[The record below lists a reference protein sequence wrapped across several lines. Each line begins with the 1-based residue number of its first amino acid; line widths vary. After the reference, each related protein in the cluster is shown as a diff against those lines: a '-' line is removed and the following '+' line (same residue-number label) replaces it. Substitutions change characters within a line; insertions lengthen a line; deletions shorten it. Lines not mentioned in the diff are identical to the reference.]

1 MLLLCITWCNM
12 DCISIF
18 SAKFLI
24 YILTDF
30 CFSCYDILSL
40 WPWLMECN
48 RQLSRGC
55 RQDAS
60 VSMWLYS
67 LLATLWL
74 HPTQFEPFLS
84 WPCPSSLLWLLLTC
98 VPFCYSPFPF
108 NSGTSCWSSCP
119 RALTGYLSPTYLS
132 SYRQL
137 WCSSSH
143 TLSASVA
150 HFHCSLNTTSNMHDL
165 LVFMQFLMLVAE
177 ATKDIDNSWAVGTRS
192 LLTYIVLLLP
202 STSNTPS
209 LLLPLYLDNKFF
221 GGETFHSVLV

>member
-1 MLLLCITWCNM
+1 MDFDPYVFVWHLYIMLLLCITWCNM

-74 HPTQFEPFLS
+74 HPTQFEP
-84 WPCPSSLLWLLLTC
+84 SLLWLLLTC

-137 WCSSSH
+137 WHSSSH

-150 HFHCSLNTTSNMHDL
+150 HFHRSLNTQHAWFACL
-165 LVFMQFLMLVAE
+165 H
-177 ATKDIDNSWAVGTRS
+177 AVPHAGSRG
-192 LLTYIVLLLP
+192 
-202 STSNTPS
+202 
-209 LLLPLYLDNKFF
+209 NKR
-221 GGETFHSVLV
+221 HWQ